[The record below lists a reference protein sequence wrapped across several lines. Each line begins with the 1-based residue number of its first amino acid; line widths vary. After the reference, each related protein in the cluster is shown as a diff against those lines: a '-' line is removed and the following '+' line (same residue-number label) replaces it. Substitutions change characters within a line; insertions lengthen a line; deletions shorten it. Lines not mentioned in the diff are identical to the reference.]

1 MLLRAVAVVICAMLG
16 QPAVAQDRPNLIPR
30 GWTMSDAD
38 AETKT
43 RKFVSPDG
51 QASLIVRQ
59 IAADRTALPASLDR
73 VAYRNDEQVT
83 YHRRASSWVA
93 VSGYREGRIFYRKIN
108 LACRATRWHFVELD
122 YPRDMKRAMDATVT
136 HIARG
141 MTLYSDDCGQR

>member
-1 MLLRAVAVVICAMLG
+1 MLLGALAIVLCAMLSP
-16 QPAVAQDRPNLIPR
+16 PASAQDRPNLIPR
-30 GWTMSDAD
+30 GWTMAEAD

-43 RKFVSPDG
+43 RKFASPDG

-59 IAADRTALPASLDR
+59 IAADRTALGASLDR

-83 YHRRASSWVA
+83 YHRRASTWVA
-93 VSGYREGRIFYRKIN
+93 VSGYRDGRIFYRKIN
-108 LACRATRWHFVELD
+108 LACRGTRWHFVELE

-141 MTLYSDDCGQR
+141 MTFYSDDCGRR